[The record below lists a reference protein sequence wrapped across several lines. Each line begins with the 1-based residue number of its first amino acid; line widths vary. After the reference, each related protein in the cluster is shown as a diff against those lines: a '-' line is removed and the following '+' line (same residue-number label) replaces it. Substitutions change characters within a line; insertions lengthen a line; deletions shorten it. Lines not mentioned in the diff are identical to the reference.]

1 MKEKG
6 YFGKFYARIAKEGW
20 LKAILCGL
28 CVGFAVNFASAF
40 AVWVIHGT
48 NTLWI
53 PIVAGVAT
61 AAISVPLFYFLRFR
75 PDEKAVARR
84 MDSLGLDERMITM
97 LELRD
102 DASYIAMRQRE
113 DAEKQMRAANANNL
127 RFCVSKVSVAL
138 LGVFA
143 VLGLSMTTVAGLSA
157 SGKAPNGY
165 DFIDNLLPEKQL
177 GFVSVSYVV
186 EEGGIIEG
194 EADQLIEIGGDA
206 ETVVAVADEGWMFVC
221 WQEDESEDPSRTD
234 VGVMED
240 VIYTAVFQRVEPGEN
255 GEGDGEGEGEPSDGE
270 GEPSEGDPSD
280 PGDPSQGSGSGSGPN
295 RDNDQ
300 VIDGETNYGDV
311 LGDYVGDA
319 NESLAN
325 GSIPGDLAGIIEGY
339 YGILG

>member
-1 MKEKG
+1 MKENV

-28 CVGFAVNFASAF
+28 CAGFAVNFASAF
-40 AVWVIHGT
+40 AVWIIHGT

-61 AAISVPLFYFLRFR
+61 AAIAVPLFYFLRFR
-75 PDEKAVARR
+75 PNEKAVARR
-84 MDSLGLDERMITM
+84 MDALGLDERMITM

-102 DASYIAMRQRE
+102 DQSYIAMRQKE
-113 DAEKQMRAANANNL
+113 DAEKQMRAANANSL

-157 SGKAPNGY
+157 SGKAPNGS
-165 DFIDNLLPEKQL
+165 DFIDNLLPEKPL
-177 GFVSVSYVV
+177 NFVSVSYVV

-194 EADQLIEIGGDA
+194 EADQLIEAGGDA

-234 VGVMED
+234 VGIMED
-240 VIYTAVFQRVEPGEN
+240 VVYTAVFQRVEPGDD
-255 GEGDGEGEGEPSDGE
+255 GEGDGEPSEGEP
-270 GEPSEGDPSD
+270 GDPSD
-280 PGDPSQGSGSGSGPN
+280 AQGDPSDASGDGDGIGMGPS
-295 RDNDQ
+295 RDNDY

-311 LGDYVGDA
+311 IGDYADSA
-319 NESLAN
+319 SDSLSS
-325 GSIPGDLAGIIEGY
+325 GTIPGDVAGIIQGY